1 MIKNISVAV
10 LTKNNE
16 DTITNTLNSLIEFE
30 DVVVYDN
37 GSKDK
42 TMEIAK
48 KFPNMI
54 QKGNPSQYTNRIN
67 SNHSET
73 YQGQTSKEKK
83 LLKQPKKKN
92 TLHYGKTV

>member
-48 KFPNMI
+48 KFPNVNLVQGDFKDLVG
-54 QKGNPSQYTNRIN
+54 QKIKQ
-67 SNHSET
+67 
-73 YQGQTSKEKK
+73 QV
-83 LLKQPKKKN
+83 LLKMIG
-92 TLHYGKTV
+92 L

>member
-48 KFPNMI
+48 KFPNVNLVCI
-54 QKGNPSQYTNRIN
+54 
-67 SNHSET
+67 
-73 YQGQTSKEKK
+73 
-83 LLKQPKKKN
+83 
-92 TLHYGKTV
+92 

>member
-48 KFPNMI
+48 KFPNVNLV
-54 QKGNPSQYTNRIN
+54 QGEFKGFGWT
-67 SNHSET
+67 
-73 YQGQTSKEKK
+73 
-83 LLKQPKKKN
+83 KN
-92 TLHYGKTV
+92 KAASFAKNDWILVIDSDEVVDRVFHNFCVGK